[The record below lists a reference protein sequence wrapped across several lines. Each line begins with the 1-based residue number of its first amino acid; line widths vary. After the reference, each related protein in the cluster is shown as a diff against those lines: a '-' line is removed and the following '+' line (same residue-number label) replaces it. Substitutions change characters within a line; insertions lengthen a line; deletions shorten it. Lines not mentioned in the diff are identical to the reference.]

1 MLGNYGNKLKIS
13 LIAEPK
19 KVAKDSLE
27 SRVLPQDVHIFQLNK
42 PRYIMSKLIPLE
54 Q

>member
-1 MLGNYGNKLKIS
+1 MVNKLKIS

-19 KVAKDSLE
+19 KVAKHSLE
-27 SRVLPQDVHIFQLNK
+27 FRVLVQDVCIFQLNK

-54 Q
+54 RL